1 MTTNRATGDL
11 SRSLFFS
18 SRSFL
23 RPSAYREIRDNSH
36 LCNEEI
42 LYVYFFL
49 YVYDTVFARS
59 NLLGE
64 GGSLRREGE
73 KEDGLETPVAA

>member
-1 MTTNRATGDL
+1 MTSHDP
-11 SRSLFFS
+11 SFFLLA
-18 SRSFL
+18 RFFVHP
-23 RPSAYREIRDNSH
+23 RVREIRDNSH

-73 KEDGLETPVAA
+73 KEDGLETAVAA